1 MNIEKTKLKWRLEPI
16 DAVADC
22 AHRDAFVYT
31 KRKLFIASA
40 TPKPLGA
47 PNCCECGSLLCVA
60 HVSSGES
67 RGIPRGGPRVLHYL
81 PVCPS
86 RPYLCSLRPVHFGG
100 PSPTTSQESLFLCQ
114 CIFQCPYS
122 AHSSAYSSAHICFF

>member
-1 MNIEKTKLKWRLEPI
+1 MAFGAGRAFANPLLI

-47 PNCCECGSLLCVA
+47 PNCCECASLLRVA
-60 HVSSGES
+60 HVSSGKS
-67 RGIPRGGPRVLHYL
+67 RGIPYGG
-81 PVCPS
+81 
-86 RPYLCSLRPVHFGG
+86 SLG
-100 PSPTTSQESLFLCQ
+100 TTLE
-114 CIFQCPYS
+114 PP
-122 AHSSAYSSAHICFF
+122 

>member
-47 PNCCECGSLLCVA
+47 PNCCECAPLLCVA
-60 HVSSGES
+60 HVSGGES
-67 RGIPRGGPRVLHYL
+67 RGIPYGG
-81 PVCPS
+81 
-86 RPYLCSLRPVHFGG
+86 SLR
-100 PSPTTSQESLFLCQ
+100 TTLE
-114 CIFQCPYS
+114 PP
-122 AHSSAYSSAHICFF
+122 